1 MRHSSTL
8 SRLVVSSDS
17 TSASA
22 EPIQV
27 EVIASPRLTSRRERK
42 VENAIYSH
50 IRAIRTLGR
59 LEINTDEIADAL
71 SLPVLVVNQAI
82 SSLKKK
88 GVKIT
93 NG

>member
-1 MRHSSTL
+1 
-8 SRLVVSSDS
+8 
-17 TSASA
+17 
-22 EPIQV
+22 
-27 EVIASPRLTSRRERK
+27 
-42 VENAIYSH
+42 
-50 IRAIRTLGR
+50 LGR